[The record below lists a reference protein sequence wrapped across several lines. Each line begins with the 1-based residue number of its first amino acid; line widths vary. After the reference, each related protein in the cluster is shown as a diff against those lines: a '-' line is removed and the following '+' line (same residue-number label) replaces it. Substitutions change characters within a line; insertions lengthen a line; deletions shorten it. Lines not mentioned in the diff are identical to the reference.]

1 MLLPYTPLSKTLD
14 IAPFTGAWDMLRDH
28 FGIRCQTRDFDK
40 GDLPVAAVAAGG
52 TERI

>member
-40 GDLPVAAVAAGG
+40 GDLTCGSG
-52 TERI
+52 CCGRD